1 VLKHARQAG
10 RIAVTLDGAAHEL
23 RFVVRDDGAGTADL
37 VAGTGIT
44 NMRDRLAALGGEVD
58 VASAAG
64 TGTAVH
70 GRVPT
75 P

>member
-1 VLKHARQAG
+1 M
-10 RIAVTLDGAAHEL
+10 TLDGAAHEL
-23 RFVVRDDGAGTADL
+23 RFAVRDDGPGTADL

-44 NMRDRLAALGGEVD
+44 NMRDRLAALGGDID
-58 VASAAG
+58 VASTAG
-64 TGTAVH
+64 AGTAVR